1 MPGYTDNAIVI
12 QAPMELV
19 WRMTND
25 LESWPDL
32 FSEYASVEIL
42 ERDGP
47 TVRFR
52 LSMHPDANGKVWSWV
67 SERTLDPETRTV
79 RAHRV
84 EPGPFE
90 YMRIRWAYREVD
102 GGIEMRWVQQ
112 FHMRPDAPVNDE
124 QMTQH
129 INRNSAIQL
138 ARIKGL
144 VEQAAQARTAPSE
157 AAQQAGMG
165 G

>member
-1 MPGYTDNAIVI
+1 MIGYTDNSITI
-12 QAPMELV
+12 RAPMNLV

-42 ERDGP
+42 NRDGQ

-52 LSMHPDANGKVWSWV
+52 LTMHPDQNGKIWSWV
-67 SERTLDPETRTV
+67 SERTLEPETRTV

-90 YMRIRWAYREVD
+90 YMRIQWSYSEVED
-102 GGIEMRWVQQ
+102 GIEMRWVQQ
-112 FHMRPDAPVNDE
+112 FKMRPDAPVSDE
-124 QMTQH
+124 AMTQH
-129 INRNSAIQL
+129 INRNSVIQMG
-138 ARIKGL
+138 RIKRL
-144 VEQAAQARTAPSE
+144 VEEAAAAQVGQAPAV
-157 AAQQAGMG
+157 AAQQA
-165 G
+165 